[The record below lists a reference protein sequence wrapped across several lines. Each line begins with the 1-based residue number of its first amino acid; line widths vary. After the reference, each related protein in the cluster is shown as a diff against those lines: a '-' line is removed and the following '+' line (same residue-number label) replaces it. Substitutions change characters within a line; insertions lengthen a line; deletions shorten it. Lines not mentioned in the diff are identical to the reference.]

1 MTTLPNDRDFF
12 RFITHLN
19 CFLIIVAVVPSCSS
33 SYPIAGATFT
43 HEGFLTQKLAAGNV
57 GALLVVLLVLMRI
70 YTGWGYVGARLKSKV
85 IEYEETGWFDG
96 DFEKKSVAEQ
106 KRDQFLYQAN
116 VKPVIDRVKFVT
128 LAVGGIWLA
137 SCIGLNAALSV
148 KPIFDEYNPEMLE
161 RLRYDDKLAEK
172 AATQS
177 GGKPTYCDNRYYRA
191 LANGGTGKCGTLS

>member
-1 MTTLPNDRDFF
+1 MIAFLFLVA
-12 RFITHLN
+12 FIK
-19 CFLIIVAVVPSCSS
+19 SC
-33 SYPIAGATFT
+33 YPIAGATFT
-43 HEGFLTQKLAAGNV
+43 QEGFLIQKLAASNV
-57 GALLVVLLVLMRI
+57 GALLLVLMVLVRL
-70 YTGWGYVGARLKSKV
+70 YTGWGYVGSRLKSKV

-96 DFEKKSVAEQ
+96 DFEKKSVAEE

-116 VKPVIDRVKFVT
+116 VKPVVNRVKTVT

-137 SCIGLNAALSV
+137 SCIGLNAAMSV
-148 KPIFDEYNPEMLE
+148 KPIFDEYNPAMLE

-191 LANGGTGKCGTLS
+191 LANGGHGECLTEACFCCCFHRLTCTVPI